1 MIKRTPSLKNKLF
14 YSKIATWRVCCLSWV
29 LVPPEATRRDT
40 RQNKGY
46 LMNNR
51 LLDIIK
57 YKTGGRQKA
66 FAELIGWTPQY
77 LAKLLRGDNFGLQ
90 PVLTLLEKLPEI
102 NARWL
107 LLGQGEM
114 LEKGKLFKLRHEAF
128 AQAQSILDLERFI
141 PFMLPDELREFE
153 EAVAESRVPVFN
165 PARIASWDRE
175 LKEHNAKLDER
186 FKDAI
191 AKSVTAC
198 KHPKVKQS

>member
-1 MIKRTPSLKNKLF
+1 
-14 YSKIATWRVCCLSWV
+14 
-29 LVPPEATRRDT
+29 
-40 RQNKGY
+40 
-46 LMNNR
+46 MNNR

-66 FAELIGWTPQY
+66 FAELLGWTPQY

-114 LEKGKLFKLRHEAF
+114 LETGKLFKLRYEAF

-153 EAVAESRVPVFN
+153 DAVAESRVPVFN
-165 PARIASWDRE
+165 PARIAAWDRQ
-175 LKEHNAKLDER
+175 LKERKDEQDT
-186 FKDAI
+186 FFNDAI
-191 AKSVTAC
+191 SKSVTPCRLPTA
-198 KHPKVKQS
+198 KQS